1 VPTST
6 IPDITATLTPT
17 DTSVI
22 NLSRDL
28 VRLGIDTKNLIP
40 NNPQLDARPLFQ
52 AGVQYAKSHHIGT
65 ITVDRGNYYF
75 LTPQNQVAYL
85 IVSKCSDL
93 IIDLA
98 GSNVYFKGAFLQ
110 GFAVV
115 QCQRVTLAN
124 FQTDFIEPPYTH
136 IELISVDANNRKLSY
151 RTLAG
156 WVDPSTLS
164 GITTFFGKP
173 ELWVVVFRNGSMVPG
188 TSRMPVKDP
197 ISSGFLELLSDKTPW
212 NQATTL
218 STLKAG
224 DVAVVIQRVGQQPI
238 WANLGDDIMLSNISV
253 FGSGNWAVSLD
264 NMSNSTIDRVKV
276 MPRPGTGLVGSNGD
290 GIHVHWA
297 RQNNV
302 VRNCFVTRTVDD
314 GISIDSIY
322 IGTVISQSGLR
333 HIRIKRAIY
342 ERFPNGT
349 RINLLDPV
357 TLQELPG
364 ATIVSQDPPDADSPT
379 LNGEVDLTLDQ
390 DLPNI
395 SAGMYL
401 VFGTPDM
408 RGAGS
413 MIEDNTVTDV
423 LMGRGIWVSGNQG
436 VTIQRNSVGHTSNGG
451 IILSHDTRIGT
462 GQFMGP
468 PAHDITIRNNSI
480 IGSLG
485 PMASGSGSQ
494 TALAS
499 IIVES
504 LDPNSQ
510 FGPIPSNT
518 NIEIRSNFVAD
529 SGRAGVWLGNLAG
542 GTVQDNVIVRWNSR
556 PELPYNGMSTQT
568 VAQIMQDAKQ
578 PIVSRIAID
587 NVNIANNNSD
597 IASALTGAVTLD
609 PLSLV
614 LPSQAS
620 VIAGS
625 FTVQT
630 NVPNFAWRAVSDSSW
645 LTVNSSGTGAGSVQF
660 SVSENSTGVL
670 RTGTISVGGVS
681 VAVTQT
687 APGMRP

>member
-1 VPTST
+1 
-6 IPDITATLTPT
+6 
-17 DTSVI
+17 
-22 NLSRDL
+22 
-28 VRLGIDTKNLIP
+28 
-40 NNPQLDARPLFQ
+40 
-52 AGVQYAKSHHIGT
+52 VQYAQSHHIGT

-85 IVSKCSDL
+85 SLSKVSDVV
-93 IIDLA
+93 IDLA

-124 FQTDFIEPPYTH
+124 FQTDFIEPPYSH
-136 IELISVDANNRKLSY
+136 IELTSVDANNRKLLY
-151 RTLAG
+151 RTLAD
-156 WVDPSTLS
+156 WADPTTFS
-164 GITTFFGKP
+164 GIATLFGKP

-188 TSRMPVKDP
+188 TSRMQVKDP
-197 ISSGFLELLSDKTPW
+197 ISSGVLELLPNSAPW
-212 NQATTL
+212 NQAATL

-224 DVAVVIQRVGQQPI
+224 DVAVVMQRVGQQPI
-238 WANLGDDIMLSNISV
+238 YANLGDAVTLSNISV

-264 NMSNSTIDRVKV
+264 NMSNSTVDHVKV

-290 GIHVHWA
+290 GIHIHWA

-302 VRNCFVTRTVDD
+302 VRNCLVSRTVDD
-314 GISIDSIY
+314 GIAIDSIY
-322 IGTVISQSGLR
+322 IGTVINQTGLR

-364 ATIVSQDPPDADSPT
+364 ATIVSQEPPDTDTPT

-390 DLPNI
+390 DLPNV

-401 VFGTPDM
+401 VLGTPEM

-413 MIEDNTVTDV
+413 RIEDNTVTDI
-423 LMGRGIWVSGNQG
+423 LMGRGIWVSGNHG
-436 VTIQRNSVGHTSNGG
+436 VTVQRNSVGHTSNGG
-451 IILSHDTRIGT
+451 ITLSHDTRLGT

-468 PAHDITIRNNSI
+468 PAHDIIIQSNSI

-518 NIEIRSNFVAD
+518 NIAVQSNFIAD

-542 GTVQDNVIVRWNSR
+542 GTVQDNVIVRWNSH

-568 VAQIMQDAKQ
+568 VAQMVQDAQQ

-587 NVNIANNNSD
+587 NVNVTNNKSE
-597 IASALTGAVTLD
+597 ISSPLTVAVSVDPQLLTL
-609 PLSLV
+609 S
-614 LPSQAS
+614 SQAS
-620 VIAGS
+620 VMAGS
-625 FTVQT
+625 FTVQP
-630 NVPNFAWRAVSDSSW
+630 NVPNFTWRAVSDSPW
-645 LTVNSSGTGAGSVQF
+645 LAVNSSGSGASSVQF
-660 SVSENSTGVL
+660 SVSENSTGAP
-670 RTGTISVGGVS
+670 RTGTISVGGVG
-681 VAVTQT
+681 VTVTQT
-687 APGMRP
+687 AAGMRP